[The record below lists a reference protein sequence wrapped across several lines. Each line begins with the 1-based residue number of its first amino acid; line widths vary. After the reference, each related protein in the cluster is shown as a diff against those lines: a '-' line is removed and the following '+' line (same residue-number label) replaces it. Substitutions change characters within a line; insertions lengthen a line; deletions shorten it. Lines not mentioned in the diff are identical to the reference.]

1 MIKDPNRCAELI
13 YCMGGE
19 EIRHGII
26 QALSNEEPLPQ
37 PSLTQAERADVC
49 MSIIEEETE
58 KVHGELIRRFA
69 QNFIDEYVS
78 MSGCTNTSDKVKQE
92 EVKW

>member
-69 QNFIDEYVS
+69 QILLMS
-78 MSGCTNTSDKVKQE
+78 MLA
-92 EVKW
+92 